1 MDLGLNGKL
10 ALVTASSG
18 GIGLAIA
25 RSLAAEGAKV
35 AINGRNKQSVDKAVA
50 KIRADVP
57 AADLIPLVA
66 DNATA
71 KGCAAT
77 IAELPSID
85 ILVNNLGIP
94 KRLAFSMRPTR
105 TGCAC
110 SRPTS

>member
-57 AADLIPLVA
+57 DADLVPLVA

-71 KGCAAT
+71 PTHRTASDRSDSP
-77 IAELPSID
+77 PSRRASAD
-85 ILVNNLGIP
+85 
-94 KRLAFSMRPTR
+94 S
-105 TGCAC
+105 
-110 SRPTS
+110 S